1 MTNDQVSAWLDDLGL
16 GKYRETFKQN
26 AIDWD
31 VLPDLSDGDLEAL
44 GVLLGHRKKLLRAIA
59 SLSQSA
65 ETTGRGPI
73 PISDVPGRQPSHAVA
88 GQAAERRQLTVMF
101 CDLVDST
108 PLSHQLDPED
118 LQDVVRRF
126 LDTCSQAIGRFEGY
140 VARYMGDGMLV
151 YFGYPHAHEDD
162 AERAVY
168 SGLAILDGVNALNLK
183 TPNQGINIAAR
194 IGIAT
199 GQVVVGE
206 LLGQESA
213 KERSAFGKCPNLAAR
228 LQGLAKP
235 NQLIIDPAT
244 KRLVGSQFGFG
255 DHGIFSLKGF
265 KTPVQTWQVLSI
277 GPSASRFKT
286 HRSAQLVN
294 FIGRESEVSLVYGR
308 WREVVGGKGHVLLL
322 SGEAGI
328 GKSRIVQILCDRI
341 ADEHHNT
348 IHYQCSPYHTN
359 TALYP
364 AINYL
369 RQAAG
374 FASDDSSYAK
384 LNKLNVMAVET
395 GVENQNTVS
404 LIADLLSIRGDHHN
418 FPSKVSPEQ
427 RKEMTLEVLVHH
439 VQSLAARCATL
450 FIVEDAHWIDPTTSD
465 FITRIIDHIP
475 QVRVLLLITFRPN
488 FKLVWSDHSHV
499 TSLTLSRLQC
509 QQCTELVSAITGGK
523 TLPFEVQQA
532 ILAKTDG
539 IPLYIEE
546 LTKNVLESGVL
557 TEEAHAYSLKATLK
571 ELAIPETL
579 QASLMERLDRF
590 APIRGIVQ
598 AGAAVGREFSYTLL
612 QAIVK
617 ASDSELRNGLELLVA
632 SGLIFQEGDP
642 PASKYLFKHA
652 LVQEA
657 AYSTLL
663 HKTRRLLHARI
674 GEALES
680 KFAERVK
687 MEPELLAYHY
697 EQAGFPAPAV
707 GYWHLAAR
715 RAAERSANIEALNHF
730 NRALHLLKELPKGL
744 EHNDRN
750 TLELELLIARGALLL
765 SIKGYASDEVETNYT
780 RARELSQDIGNPI
793 QEFRAIS
800 GLWVFNLVRGTLADA
815 LALAEKLLALANCE
829 QSSDLWVEAHRS
841 LGTTC
846 FWLGRF
852 DEARTHLLT
861 SAALYE
867 ATQHRLHALFYG
879 TDPGITSRIYLA
891 RTHWVLGEVEQA
903 EKLALEAI
911 GMARELDHPF
921 TLAFTLAFL
930 SWVYS
935 SIRNASRTLELAD
948 EAIAISAQYSF
959 ELGLAWAKA
968 SQGWALAVTGQ
979 EEGIETLI
987 SGLSATRAT
996 CACINNTAILALL
1009 AEIYLQ
1015 KSRFGEG
1022 LATIE
1027 DALRTALT
1035 NGELFWK
1042 AELFRLK
1049 GELLL
1054 GQSEQQDSTAEQC
1067 FGEALE
1073 IARNQH
1079 AKMLEL
1085 RAATSLAKLW
1095 QKRSQLV
1102 DAKRVLKSVYSGF
1115 TEGLETPDLIEA
1127 KKVLDQL

>member
-16 GKYRETFKQN
+16 GQYRETFKQN

-59 SLSQSA
+59 SLSQSGEPA
-65 ETTGRGPI
+65 GRGPI
-73 PISDVPGRQPSHAVA
+73 PISDVPGRQPSLPEAD
-88 GQAAERRQLTVMF
+88 QAERRQLTVMF

-108 PLSHQLDPED
+108 ALSRQLDPED
-118 LQDVVRRF
+118 LQHIVRRF
-126 LDTCSQAIGRFEGY
+126 LDTSSQAIGRFEGY
-140 VARYMGDGMLV
+140 IARYMGDGMLV

-162 AERAVY
+162 AERAVH
-168 SGLAILDGVNALNLK
+168 SGLAILDGVKALNRKK
-183 TPNQGINIAAR
+183 TNQGINIAAR

-206 LLGQESA
+206 LIGQETA
-213 KERSAFGKCPNLAAR
+213 KERLALGESPNLAAR

-265 KTPVQTWQVLSI
+265 ETPVQAWQVLSI
-277 GPSASRFKT
+277 GSSASRFEA
-286 HRSAQLVN
+286 HRSAQLVH
-294 FIGRESEVSLVYGR
+294 FIGREDEVSLLYGR
-308 WREVVGGKGHVLLL
+308 WREVVGGEGQVLLL

-328 GKSRIVQILCDRI
+328 GKSRIIQILCDRI
-341 ADEHHNT
+341 ADEHHS
-348 IHYQCSPYHTN
+348 IIRYQCSPYHTN
-359 TALYP
+359 TALFP

-374 FASDDSSYAK
+374 FASNDSSNAK
-384 LNKLNVMAVET
+384 LNKLNVMAVEA
-395 GVENQNTVS
+395 GVESQETVS
-404 LIADLLSIRGDHHN
+404 LIADLLSIRGDHRN
-418 FPSKVSPEQ
+418 PPSNVSPEK
-427 RKEMTLEVLVHH
+427 RKEMTLEALVHH
-439 VQSLAARCATL
+439 VQSLAARSATL
-450 FIVEDAHWIDPTTSD
+450 FIVEDAHWIDPTTRD
-465 FITRIIDHIP
+465 LLTRIIDHI
-475 QVRVLLLITFRPN
+475 QQIRVLLLITFRPN
-488 FKLVWSDHSHV
+488 FKPVWSEHSHV
-499 TSLTLSRLQC
+499 TSLTLSRLPRRH
-509 QQCTELVSAITGGK
+509 CTELVSAITRGK
-523 TLPFEVQQA
+523 ALPSEVQQA

-539 IPLYIEE
+539 VPLYIEE

-557 TEEAHAYSLKATLK
+557 TEEALAYTLKATLK
-571 ELAIPETL
+571 ELSIPESL
-579 QASLMERLDRF
+579 QASLLERLDRF

-598 AGAAVGREFSYTLL
+598 AGAAVGREFSYALL

-617 ASDSELRNGLELLVA
+617 ASDSQLRNGLDLLVA

-642 PASKYLFKHA
+642 PTAKYLFKHA

-657 AYSTLL
+657 AYSTIL
-663 HKTRRLLHARI
+663 HKTRQLLHARI
-674 GEALES
+674 GKALES
-680 KFAERVK
+680 RFAERVK

-697 EQAGFPAPAV
+697 EQAGLPAPAV
-707 GYWHLAAR
+707 DYWHLAAR

-730 NRALHLLKELPKGL
+730 DRALHLLKELPKGQK
-744 EHNDRN
+744 RN
-750 TLELELLIARGALLL
+750 TLELELLIARGAPLL
-765 SIKGYASDEVETNYT
+765 SIKGYASDEMEHNYS
-780 RARELSQDIGNPI
+780 RAKELSQDIGNPV
-793 QEFRAIS
+793 QKFRAIW
-800 GLWVFNLVRGTLADA
+800 GLWVFYLVRGPLAYA
-815 LALAEKLLALANCE
+815 LALAEDLLALANRE
-829 QSSDLWVEAHRS
+829 QSSDLRVEAHRNV
-841 LGTTC
+841 GTTC

-861 SAALYE
+861 AMALYDP
-867 ATQHRLHALFYG
+867 TQHRLHALLYG
-879 TDPGITSRIYLA
+879 QDPGITSRIYLA
-891 RTHWVLGEVEQA
+891 RTLWVVGEVEQA
-903 EKLALEAI
+903 EKLALKAI

-935 SIRNASRTLELAD
+935 TFRNASRTLQVAD
-948 EAIAISAQYSF
+948 EAIAVSTEHSF

-968 SQGWALAVTGQ
+968 SQGWALAVNGQ
-979 EEGIETLI
+979 EEGVERLI
-987 SGLSATRAT
+987 SGLSASRAT
-996 CACINNTAILALL
+996 GAGLNETATLALL
-1009 AEIYLQ
+1009 AEIYLR
-1015 KSRFGEG
+1015 KRRFGEG

-1027 DALRTALT
+1027 DALKIALT
-1035 NGELFWK
+1035 HGELFWQ

-1054 GQSEQQDSTAEQC
+1054 DQSDQLVSTAEQC

-1095 QKRSQLV
+1095 QKRSQLD

-1115 TEGLETPDLIEA
+1115 TEGLETADLIEA